1 VFGALNHID
10 SSGNARKKTGE
21 DAFGDAD
28 WSQVSVYS
36 VLLHL

>member
-1 VFGALNHID
+1 MQDTGAGVFGAQNHLD

-28 WSQVSVYS
+28 WSQVS
-36 VLLHL
+36 